1 MALFIVFEGGDG
13 SGKSTQAKAL
23 YERLRQRKSK
33 YRDSVIYTQEP
44 GGTAFG
50 QLLRGILAS
59 TEGKPLVA
67 LNKPSQLVLVEPP
80 IGDEALPSITLGPA
94 TPRME
99 FLYFL
104 LSRAQLVEDVI
115 QPNLKKGKIVIC
127 DRYAPS
133 SIAYQGYGRGLD
145 LRIIEEANSIA
156 TKGLKPDLVVL
167 LDLEAD
173 VGIARKWGT
182 SKLERLDKEGIAFH
196 KMVREGYLKMAAAE
210 PDRWLVIDASQPKG
224 KIAKIIWEKVNQLL
238 AKDCNDKRS
247 L

>member
-13 SGKSTQAKAL
+13 TGKTTQAKAL
-23 YERLRQRKSK
+23 YERLHQRESK
-33 YRDSVIYTQEP
+33 YRDFVICTQEP

-50 QLLRGILAS
+50 ELLRGILAS
-59 TEGKPLVA
+59 VEGKPLVT

-99 FLYFL
+99 LLYFL
-104 LSRAQLVEDVI
+104 LSRAQLVEEVI
-115 QPNLKKGKIVIC
+115 QPNLQRGKIVIC

-145 LRIIEEANSIA
+145 SKLIGEANSIA
-156 TKGLKPDLVVL
+156 TRGLKPNLIVL

-182 SKLERLDKEGIAFH
+182 SKLERLEKEAIAFH
-196 KMVREGYLKMAAAE
+196 KKVREGYLKMAATD
-210 PDRWLVIDASQPKG
+210 PDRWLVIDASLPKN
-224 KIAKIIWEKVNQLL
+224 KIAKIVWERLSQLL
-238 AKDCNDKRS
+238 PPPSS
-247 L
+247 LRGA